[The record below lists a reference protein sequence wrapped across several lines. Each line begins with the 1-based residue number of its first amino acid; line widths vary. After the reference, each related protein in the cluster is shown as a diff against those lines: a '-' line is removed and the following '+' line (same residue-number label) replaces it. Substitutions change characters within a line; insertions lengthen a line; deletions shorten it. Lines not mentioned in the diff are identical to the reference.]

1 MVSVPDLRL
10 LLVDDDAA
18 IREAL
23 VTFFASR
30 PGVDVVAE
38 ARDGLEAIARYDELR
53 PDVVLMDLQMPR
65 LSGVDATRQI
75 CERHP
80 RACVVVMTTFGTRE
94 YVVAALRAGASG
106 YLLKDTQGDALMAA
120 VEAARL
126 GEMPLSSGVRRELV
140 STLVVDAAPR
150 PAADRGLTPRELE
163 LTQWLAHGLTNSQ
176 IATRMHLSE
185 GSVKQYLT
193 RVADKLGVG
202 SRTQVLV
209 RTIQLGIVDPDAVPP
224 LGT

>member
-1 MVSVPDLRL
+1 MVNAPDLRL
-10 LLVDDDAA
+10 LVVDDDAA
-18 IREAL
+18 VREAL
-23 VTFFASR
+23 VRFFASR
-30 PGVDVVAE
+30 AGVEVVGE
-38 ARDGLEAIARYDELR
+38 ARDGFEAIDSYDELR

-65 LSGVDATRQI
+65 LSGVDATRRI
-75 CERHP
+75 CARNP
-80 RACVVVMTTFGTRE
+80 RACVVAMTTFGTRE
-94 YVVAALRAGASG
+94 HVVAALRAGASG
-106 YLLKDTQGDALMAA
+106 YLVKDTRGDELIAALHG
-120 VEAARL
+120 ARV

-150 PAADRGLTPRELE
+150 VEHDPGLTPRELE
-163 LTQWLAHGLTNSQ
+163 LTQWLAHGLTNGQ

-209 RTIQLGIVDPDAVPP
+209 RTIQLGIVDSGALPP
-224 LGT
+224 LGS